1 MRKTFRK
8 RERACAR
15 LEGLIL
21 RRRAA
26 PSRRMRTSQRMRP
39 HASRRIAARHGGR
52 KDLRARRA
60 AMLLSMR
67 ARNAFWRN
75 EPNRDFGSRLSLRSA
90 GRWVLRSWREAPTCG
105 CRTASP
111 ARLLCFAPV
120 LYREPCNSNVSSRN
134 GGHFRQTSP
143 TAFWPNEPNRILT
156 KAEPGAI
163 LDSLAPRP

>member
-52 KDLRARRA
+52 KDLRACRA

-75 EPNRDFGSRLSLRSA
+75 EPNRVLAERTPLSLRSA
-90 GRWVLRSWREAPTCG
+90 GTTSWSVNLRLQKTTTGEGPLFRACSLQGTVQLQR
-105 CRTASP
+105 
-111 ARLLCFAPV
+111 V
-120 LYREPCNSNVSSRN
+120 EPQRRPFS
-134 GGHFRQTSP
+134 
-143 TAFWPNEPNRILT
+143 PNEPNRV
-156 KAEPGAI
+156 
-163 LDSLAPRP
+163 LAKRTQPHFDESRTRRDP